1 MIFHILNSINE
12 MEVMFNNS
20 TNINSPIN
28 LLERMQNG
36 KDDFNTNFSI
46 SALDQFGNKSSGIFH
61 SLDST
66 STILT
71 LIDED
76 NNITFFNVKY
86 IAHLILH
93 DSELH
98 SNFIA
103 GNLPEKK
110 KKNESPINLNEK
122 IDLLVEMLNKSYS
135 LVFYF
140 KFDESDDLNKL
151 EKENISILLDSLV
164 DNIKDLAS
172 DDFSM
177 SLLKKVKGFHIND
190 KKDIDFSM
198 RMVENT
204 IHINYNVN
212 NQLPKN
218 ISNLI
223 EKGFNKVL

>member
-1 MIFHILNSINE
+1 
-12 MEVMFNNS
+12 MFNNS

-140 KFDESDDLNKL
+140 KLDESDDLNKL

-164 DNIKDLAS
+164 DNIKDLTS